1 MNGGTWLARI
11 LPALTSGERPAY
23 LRDTWMT
30 TNIVFLQDL
39 ALWLPLNAVAAAW
52 LWARTPR
59 GYLPGGASVV
69 MGVIESISIAVDK
82 WYGHAADPGSAV
94 ASAALVCSARTA
106 SMWWQSLWGSR
117 TRPSVLIWASMRLA
131 RTR

>member
-1 MNGGTWLARI
+1 MVNGGTWLARI
-11 LPALTSGERPAY
+11 LPALTSGGQPAY

-69 MGVIESISIAVDK
+69 MGEIESISIAVTFSSL
-82 WYGHAADPGSAV
+82 AASFSSLA
-94 ASAALVCSARTA
+94 ASHCCRSPSSYQTARQRPCS
-106 SMWWQSLWGSR
+106 SR
-117 TRPSVLIWASMRLA
+117 AG
-131 RTR
+131 

>member
-11 LPALTSGERPAY
+11 LPALTSGEQPAY

-82 WYGHAADPGSAV
+82 WYGHAGDPGSAV

-117 TRPSVLIWASMRLA
+117 TRPSVLTWASMRLA